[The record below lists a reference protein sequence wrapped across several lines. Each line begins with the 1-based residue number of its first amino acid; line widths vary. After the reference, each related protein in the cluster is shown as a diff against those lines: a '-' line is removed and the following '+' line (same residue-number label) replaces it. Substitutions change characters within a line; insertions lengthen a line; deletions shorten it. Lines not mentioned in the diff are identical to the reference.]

1 MHNIGIDKLEL
12 YNFDVR
18 LMDLEHIRRM
28 ARSTDDIRLI
38 EANAKQGMRV
48 EIYNGVAFAKLAVGV
63 DQYNKHGGYYV
74 NLTLTPSNAYG
85 HNLDN
90 MSWAEYDKWLPEVL
104 KDIRDTYRIDLD
116 SRRIKVKAME
126 INCNIPLEQ
135 KYEAYVRT
143 TRLLMSLLPAGMK
156 QAHDCDGGSTLLRKN
171 GSMAVTIYNKT
182 AQIRKKHP
190 ELADDASAPDIMR
203 IEIRLLEARKVESA
217 FEGNDWCDL
226 NDEKISQYMCRYVA
240 DKMANKYEEW
250 YHKREKELMELIEK
264 TRAKY
269 KTRWQEKLRHQIY
282 NTSEHLH
289 VPYILDI
296 EQICQA
302 MRRFPDP
309 NYNCGRACESMCSSK
324 VENDLYHNNDCGK
337 VREILSHF
345 AMPVPVCA

>member
-90 MSWAEYDKWLPEVL
+90 MSWTAYDKWLPEVL

-116 SRRIKVKAME
+116 SRHIKVKAME

-203 IEIRLLEARKVESA
+203 IELRLAKARKVKSA
-217 FEGNDWCDL
+217 FGGNDWRKL
-226 NDEKISQYMCRYVA
+226 SDEKISQYMCRYMT
-240 DKMANKYEEW
+240 DKMASKYEEW
-250 YHKREKELMELIEK
+250 YMRQERKLKKLIKE
-264 TRAKY
+264 TRATY
-269 KTRWQEKLRHQIY
+269 KTRWRGKLMEQVR
-282 NTSEHLH
+282 NESEHLG

-296 EQICQA
+296 EQVCQA
-302 MRRFPDP
+302 LRKLPDP
-309 NYNCGRACESMCSSK
+309 HGNCARACKSLRKNK
-324 VENDLYHNNDCGK
+324 VKNDLYHNNDCGK

-345 AMPVPVCA
+345 AMPVPAGA

>member
-18 LMDLEHIRRM
+18 LMDLEYIRRM

-48 EIYNGVAFAKLAVGV
+48 EIYNGVSFAKLAVGV

-74 NLTLTPSNAYG
+74 NLTLTPSNVYG

-90 MSWAEYDKWLPEVL
+90 MSWTAYDKWLPEVL
-104 KDIRDTYRIDLD
+104 EDIRDAYRIDLD
-116 SRRIKVKAME
+116 SRHIKVKAME

-143 TRLLMSLLPAGMK
+143 TRLLMSLLPAGMR

-190 ELADDASAPDIMR
+190 ELDDDADEPDTMR
-203 IEIRLLEARKVESA
+203 IEIRLLKARKVKSA
-217 FEGNDWCDL
+217 FGGNDWRKL
-226 NDEKISQYMCRYVA
+226 SDEKISQYMCQYMT
-240 DKMANKYEEW
+240 DKMVSKYEEW
-250 YHKREKELMELIEK
+250 YMRRERKLKKLIKEM
-264 TRAKY
+264 RAEH
-269 KTRWQEKLRHQIY
+269 KTRWRGKLMEQVR
-282 NTSEHLH
+282 NESEHLG

-296 EQICQA
+296 EQVCQA
-302 MRRFPDP
+302 LRKLPDP
-309 NYNCGRACESMCSSK
+309 HGNCARACKSLRKNK
-324 VENDLYHNNDCGK
+324 VKNDLYHNNDCDK

-345 AMPVPVCA
+345 AMPVPAGA